1 MALCLAFLYVLV
13 AHKAFYLQDTL
24 IETAGY
30 AAVDVARLAGA
41 AVRLHLRLALLVDGL
56 EAASHHAVKVRLT
69 GFEFGVRA
77 VQGLRCC
84 HFLLL

>member
-1 MALCLAFLYVLV
+1 MALCLALLYVLV

-24 IETAGY
+24 IETAGH
-30 AAVDVARLAGA
+30 AAVDLARLAGA

-56 EAASHHAVKVRLT
+56 EATSHHAVEVRLT

-77 VQGLRCC
+77 VQGLCCC